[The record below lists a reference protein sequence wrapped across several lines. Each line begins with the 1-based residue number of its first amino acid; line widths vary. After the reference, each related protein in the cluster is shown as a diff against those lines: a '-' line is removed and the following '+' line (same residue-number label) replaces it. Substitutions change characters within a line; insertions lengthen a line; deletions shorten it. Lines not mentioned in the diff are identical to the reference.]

1 MSMLTLVLVLLNTT
15 LSLGQSGDPLEV
27 ATLDKVVEYALA
39 HQPNVQQA
47 QIDEEITDKAIK
59 GKLADWYPQV
69 NFTYN
74 YQRFIDL
81 QASVIGGNVI
91 RFGVNNTSSAQF
103 SATQAVFNRDVL
115 LASSTASQVRSQ
127 AGLNTSRSKIDVVVN
142 VTKAFYDALAM
153 MQQIEVSEES
163 IVRLERSL
171 KDAQSRYNSGV
182 SDKTDYKRATILLTN
197 AKASLKTNQELLKY
211 KQEYLK
217 TLMGYPLDQNL
228 PVQYDPLLMEQEI
241 ALDTTQE
248 VNYADHID
256 FKIMQS
262 QKNLQDA
269 NVKYSKWAFLPSVS
283 LFGNYNLNY
292 QNNNFSDLYNTKYPF
307 SFVGASL
314 ALPILQ
320 GGKRLVKI
328 QEANLSN
335 SRLDLGLKNLKSNIN
350 TEYTRA
356 LASYKSNLAL
366 YQAQKDNVEL
376 AEEVYDIIQL
386 QYQSGVKT
394 YLEVTIAESDLRTT
408 RINYYNALY
417 MVLAS
422 KMDVLKALGQIN
434 Y

>member
-153 MQQIEVSEES
+153 MQQIEVNEES